1 MKQEL
6 LNDEP
11 RAKVISTAA
20 LANVDATPAGQ
31 KDANRN
37 PFRENDA
44 NSAPFRD
51 EDRPPAEEGTVRPFI
66 ATDNKIRSV
75 NQRPDGNESRMTE
88 ANGNPAPVT
97 TATTDEDATPLFSER
112 ESKDFF
118 GRWDALQVSF
128 IDEPR
133 RAVEQA
139 DSLVAGAMKRLAEIF
154 AEERARLESQWDRGD
169 NVSTEDLRVAMR
181 RYRSFFRR
189 LLSV

>member
-1 MKQEL
+1 MKPDL

-11 RAKVISTAA
+11 RARTLSTAA
-20 LANVDATPAGQ
+20 LASVDSAPANQ
-31 KDANRN
+31 
-37 PFRENDA
+37 NDA
-44 NSAPFRD
+44 DLTPFHD
-51 EDRPPAEEGTVRPFI
+51 DDRPPADEGTVRPMI
-66 ATDNKIRSV
+66 TAENKTRSV
-75 NQRPDGNESRMTE
+75 NQRPDTNGSRMTE
-88 ANGNPAPVT
+88 ATGNSAPLT
-97 TATTDEDATPLFSER
+97 SAATDEEATPLFSER
-112 ESKDFF
+112 ESKEFF
-118 GRWDALQVSF
+118 GRWDALQVGF

>member
-1 MKQEL
+1 MKQDL
-6 LNDEP
+6 PNDEP
-11 RAKVISTAA
+11 RAKGISTAA
-20 LANVDATPAGQ
+20 LANVEADPADQ
-31 KDANRN
+31 SFADR
-37 PFRENDA
+37 
-44 NSAPFRD
+44 APIRD
-51 EDRPPAEEGTVRPFI
+51 DGRPPADEGTARPFI
-66 ATDNKIRSV
+66 ATENKIRSQ
-75 NQRPDGNESRMTE
+75 NQNGSRITE
-88 ANGNPAPVT
+88 TTGNPAPVR
-97 TATTDEDATPLFSER
+97 AAGTDEDATRLFSER

-118 GRWDALQVSF
+118 GQWDALQVGF

-133 RAVEQA
+133 HAVEQA

>member
-88 ANGNPAPVT
+88 ATGNPAPVT

>member
-1 MKQEL
+1 MKPDV

-11 RAKVISTAA
+11 KTRNITTAA
-20 LANVDATPAGQ
+20 LANVDTEPAAH
-31 KDANRN
+31 KAV
-37 PFRENDA
+37 
-44 NSAPFRD
+44 APEEFPH
-51 EDRPPAEEGTVRPFI
+51 EDRPPAEKGMDQPFV
-66 ATDNKIRSV
+66 AAENKTRSV
-75 NQRPDGNESRMTE
+75 TQKLEGNGARVVD
-88 ANGNPAPVT
+88 APGNPSPAT
-97 TATTDEDATPLFSER
+97 TAAGDEDVTPLFSER

-118 GRWDALQVSF
+118 GRWDALQVGF

-133 RAVEQA
+133 HAVEQA
-139 DSLVAGAMKRLAEIF
+139 DSLVAGAMKRLAEVF

>member
-1 MKQEL
+1 MKSEL

-11 RAKVISTAA
+11 RSKTITTAA
-20 LANVDATPAGQ
+20 LANVDAAPAAQ
-31 KDANRN
+31 
-37 PFRENDA
+37 NDA
-44 NSAPFRD
+44 DPASFRD
-51 EDRPPAEEGTVRPFI
+51 EDRPPAEEGSVRPVV
-66 ATDNKIRSV
+66 APDSKIRSL
-75 NQRPDGNESRMTE
+75 NQRPDDNGARSSE
-88 ANGNPAPVT
+88 ATGNPAP
-97 TATTDEDATPLFSER
+97 APSAATDEDATPLFSEH
-112 ESKDFF
+112 ESKEFF
-118 GRWDALQVSF
+118 GRWDTLQVGF

-139 DSLVAGAMKRLAEIF
+139 DNLVAGAMKRLAEVF

>member
-1 MKQEL
+1 MRPDV

-11 RAKVISTAA
+11 RAKTITTAA
-20 LANVDATPAGQ
+20 LANVDAAPA
-31 KDANRN
+31 AHN
-37 PFRENDA
+37 A
-44 NSAPFRD
+44 AAPEAFPD
-51 EDRPPAEEGTVRPFI
+51 DDRPPADEGTVRPLI
-66 ATDNKIRSV
+66 AVDNKSRSL
-75 NQRPDGNESRMTE
+75 NQRPDSNEARIRETP
-88 ANGNPAPVT
+88 GNPSLASR
-97 TATTDEDATPLFSER
+97 AATDEDATPLFSDR

-118 GRWDALQVSF
+118 GRWDALQVGF

-139 DSLVAGAMKRLAEIF
+139 DSLVAGAMKRLAEVF

>member
-1 MKQEL
+1 MKQDV

-11 RAKVISTAA
+11 RAKAISTAA
-20 LANVDATPAGQ
+20 LANVEAAPATQ
-31 KDANRN
+31 
-37 PFRENDA
+37 NDVDRTSFGD
-44 NSAPFRD
+44 N
-51 EDRPPAEEGTVRPFI
+51 DRPPAEEGTVGTSI
-66 ATDNKIRSV
+66 ATDNKIRSM
-75 NQRPDGNESRMTE
+75 NQNGSRITE
-88 ANGNPAPVT
+88 ATGNPASAT
-97 TATTDEDATPLFSER
+97 TAATDEDATPLFSER
-112 ESKDFF
+112 ESKEFF
-118 GRWDALQVSF
+118 GRWDALQVGF

-139 DSLVAGAMKRLAEIF
+139 DNLVAGAMKRLAEMF

>member
-1 MKQEL
+1 MKPDV

-11 RAKVISTAA
+11 RARTITTAA
-20 LANVDATPAGQ
+20 LANVDTAAAV
-31 KDANRN
+31 K
-37 PFRENDA
+37 NDA
-44 NSAPFRD
+44 APTPFPD
-51 EDRPPAEEGTVRPFI
+51 EDRPPAEERTVQPLI
-66 ATDNKIRSV
+66 AANKADNKIRTM
-75 NQRPDGNESRMTE
+75 NQRPDSSGSRPGE
-88 ANGNPAPVT
+88 APGNPVPLT
-97 TATTDEDATPLFSER
+97 TAATDDDATPLFSDR

-118 GRWDALQVSF
+118 GRWDTLQVGF

-139 DSLVAGAMKRLAEIF
+139 DSLVAGAMKRLAEVF

-169 NVSTEDLRVAMR
+169 HVSTEDLRVAMR

>member
-1 MKQEL
+1 MKPDV

-11 RAKVISTAA
+11 RAKTITTAA
-20 LANVDATPAGQ
+20 LANVDTAPA
-31 KDANRN
+31 AHN
-37 PFRENDA
+37 A
-44 NSAPFRD
+44 AAPEAFPD
-51 EDRPPAEEGTVRPFI
+51 DDRPPAEEGTDRPLAAENKVR
-66 ATDNKIRSV
+66 TM
-75 NQRPDGNESRMTE
+75 NQRPDGNGSRIRE
-88 ANGNPAPVT
+88 VPANPSLPS
-97 TATTDEDATPLFSER
+97 TAATDQDATPLFSDR

-118 GRWDALQVSF
+118 GRWDALQVGF

-139 DSLVAGAMKRLAEIF
+139 DSLVAGAMKRLAEVF

>member
-1 MKQEL
+1 MKPDL
-6 LNDEP
+6 LKDEP
-11 RAKVISTAA
+11 RARTITTAA
-20 LANVDATPAGQ
+20 LANVDTAPAAHNAAG
-31 KDANRN
+31 
-37 PFRENDA
+37 P
-44 NSAPFRD
+44 APFPD
-51 EDRPPAEEGTVRPFI
+51 SFPDDDRPSAEE
-66 ATDNKIRSV
+66 ATDQPLVAAGNKVRSM
-75 NQRPDGNESRMTE
+75 NQRPAGNESRVGE
-88 ANGNPAPVT
+88 LPGSPALVT
-97 TATTDEDATPLFSER
+97 KAAADEDAAPLFSER

-118 GRWDALQVSF
+118 GRWDTLQVGF

-139 DSLVAGAMKRLAEIF
+139 DSLVAGAMKRLAEVF